1 MVMNDTLAHALSAIN
16 NASNRGK
23 QEIEIYPSS
32 KVINTIMELLKV
44 EGYIENFETK
54 STTRG
59 KITTVKLNGK
69 INKIGVI
76 KPRFSIKIDSYEK
89 FEKRY
94 LPAKDFGRIFV
105 STTKGIMTHIS
116 SKKENNGG
124 KLLAYVY

>member
-32 KVINTIMELLKV
+32 KLIDTILNILKE
-44 EGYIENFETK
+44 EGYIENFESKLTTK
-54 STTRG
+54 G

-76 KPRFSIKIDSYEK
+76 KPRFSIKIESSEK

-94 LPAKDFGRIFV
+94 LPAKDFGIIFI
-105 STTKGIMTHIS
+105 STTKGIMSHI
-116 SKKENNGG
+116 KAKESNNGG